1 VTRASDEGND
11 ASTFTLR
18 RVQAMLGL
26 SRTIVAGLIAEGFV
40 APTRGKR
47 NEWRFTFQDLMLLR
61 TAHALQASKIPP
73 RKILRSLA
81 RLKASLPDE
90 LPLTGLRITAI
101 GADVAVRDRDGQWQA
116 DSGQLLMDFDVAP
129 VAGSVAIL
137 ERNTSSSSAASPD
150 AAAWFER
157 GVAFEATDPA
167 GAEAAYR
174 QALVLAPDLA
184 EAYLNLGAMWSEAG
198 RFAELAELSE
208 QAVAHCQDSAL
219 IHFNRGVALDHLE
232 RLPEA
237 MASYEQSL
245 MLDPTLADAHYNL
258 GRLREQLGDK
268 RGALRHFSAYRRL
281 QR

>member
-1 VTRASDEGND
+1 VTRADDDG
-11 ASTFTLR
+11 STYTLR

-26 SRTIVAGLIAEGFV
+26 SRTIVAGLMAEGFV

-73 RKILRSLA
+73 RRILGALA
-81 RLKASLPDE
+81 RLKATLPQE

-101 GADVAVRDRDGQWQA
+101 GTDVAVRSPQGHWQA

-129 VAGSVAIL
+129 LAGSVAFL
-137 ERNTSSSSAASPD
+137 ERKPAPSASAAAPAS
-150 AAAWFER
+150 FER
-157 GVAFEATDPA
+157 ALALEDTDPA
-167 GAEAAYR
+167 AAQAAYR
-174 QALVLAPDLA
+174 EALVQAPDLT
-184 EAYLNLGAMWSEAG
+184 EAYLNLGAMLSEAG
-198 RFAELAELSE
+198 RFAELAALSDD
-208 QAVAHCQDSAL
+208 AVAFCPDSAL
-219 IHFNRGVALDHLE
+219 VHYNRGVALDHLE
-232 RLPEA
+232 HLPEA
-237 MASYEQSL
+237 MASYERSL
-245 MLDPTLADAHYNL
+245 ALDPNLADAHYNL

>member
-1 VTRASDEGND
+1 VTRAEDD
-11 ASTFTLR
+11 HPSTFTLR

-40 APTRGKR
+40 APTRGPH

-61 TAHALQASKIPP
+61 TAHALHASKIPP

-81 RLKASLPDE
+81 QLKATLPRE

-101 GADVAVRDRDGQWQA
+101 GADVAVRDRSGQWQA

-129 VAGSVAIL
+129 LAGSVAFL
-137 ERNTSSSSAASPD
+137 ARDTSPPAPPGAP
-150 AAAWFER
+150 AWFER
-157 GVAFEATDPA
+157 GLALEATDPA
-167 GAEAAYR
+167 AAEAAYR
-174 QALVLAPDLA
+174 QALALAPDLE
-184 EAYLNLGAMWSEAG
+184 EAYLNLGAMFSDAG
-198 RFAELAELSE
+198 RFAELAAISD
-208 QAVAHCQDSAL
+208 QAVAHCPTCAL

-237 MASYEQSL
+237 MLSYEQSL
-245 MLDPTLADAHYNL
+245 ALDPTLADAHYNL

-281 QR
+281 QP

>member
-1 VTRASDEGND
+1 MTRADD
-11 ASTFTLR
+11 DPSTFTLR

-26 SRTIVAGLIAEGFV
+26 SRTTVAGLIAEGFV
-40 APTRGKR
+40 APTRGQR

-81 RLKASLPDE
+81 RLKATLPQE
-90 LPLTGLRITAI
+90 LPLTGLRITAV
-101 GADVAVRDRDGQWQA
+101 GADVAVRDRHGQWQA

-129 VAGSVAIL
+129 VAGSVAFL
-137 ERNTSSSSAASPD
+137 ARSASSPAGPD

-157 GVAFEATDPA
+157 GVALEATDPA

-174 QALVLAPDLA
+174 QALVLAPDRA
-184 EAYLNLGAMWSEAG
+184 EAYLNLGALWSEAG

-208 QAVAHCQDSAL
+208 QAVAHCPDEAL
-219 IHFNRGVALDHLE
+219 VHFNRGVALDHLE

-237 MASYEQSL
+237 VASYERSL
-245 MLDPTLADAHYNL
+245 ALDPTLADAHYNL
-258 GRLREQLGDK
+258 GRLREQLGDEH
-268 RGALRHFSAYRRL
+268 GALRHFSAYRRL
-281 QR
+281 QK

>member
-1 VTRASDEGND
+1 MIRADD
-11 ASTFTLR
+11 DHASTYTLR

-40 APTRGKR
+40 APTRGRR

-61 TAHALQASKIPP
+61 TAHVLQVSKIPP

-81 RLKASLPDE
+81 RLKATLPQE

-101 GADVAVRDRDGQWQA
+101 GADVAVRSPQGQWQA
-116 DSGQLLMDFDVAP
+116 DSGQLLMDFDVTP

-137 ERNTSSSSAASPD
+137 ARDTSPPAPPGAP
-150 AAAWFER
+150 AWFER
-157 GVAFEATDPA
+157 GLALEATDPA
-167 GAEAAYR
+167 AAEAAYR
-174 QALVLAPDLA
+174 QALALAPDL
-184 EAYLNLGAMWSEAG
+184 EAPYLNLGAILSDAG
-198 RFAELAELSE
+198 RFDELGALSDE
-208 QAVAHCQDSAL
+208 AVKHCPASAL

-232 RLPEA
+232 CQPEA
-237 MASYEQSL
+237 MASYERSL
-245 MLDPTLADAHYNL
+245 ALDPTLADAHYNL
-258 GRLREQLGDK
+258 GRLREQIGDK

>member
-1 VTRASDEGND
+1 
-11 ASTFTLR
+11 
-18 RVQAMLGL
+18 MLGL
-26 SRTIVAGLIAEGFV
+26 SRHIVAGLIAEGFV
-40 APTRGKR
+40 APTRGSR

-61 TAHALQASKIPP
+61 TAHALHTSKIPP

-81 RLKASLPDE
+81 QLKAALPKE

-116 DSGQLLMDFDVAP
+116 GSGQLLMDFDVAP
-129 VAGSVAIL
+129 AAGSVAIL
-137 ERNTSSSSAASPD
+137 ERSSAAGPD

-157 GVAFEATDPA
+157 AVALEATDPA

-174 QALVLAPDLA
+174 QALALAPDLA

-208 QAVAHCQDSAL
+208 QAVVQCPGSAL

-232 RLPEA
+232 RLPDA
-237 MASYEQSL
+237 MASYERSL
-245 MLDPTLADAHYNL
+245 VLDPSLADAHYNL
-258 GRLREQLGDK
+258 GRLREQLGDQ

-281 QR
+281 T